1 MDIHDA
7 LLSRDIDRDGDAG
20 GLGRIGGDTV
30 NVGPGTCA
38 LRNALDLKAEVE
50 LIGAG
55 ASVTILDGGAQI
67 ATDAFS
73 TSDATVYARW
83 RHGGSDAPVEPPDAA
98 SRYLGRDAFQ
108 RRGKG
113 GPTYPP
119 RRRATDRARL

>member
-30 NVGPGTCA
+30 NVGPGTYA

-83 RHGGSDAPVEPPDAA
+83 RHGGSDAA